1 MPSACFRC
9 VVAKHCH
16 LACYARKTPQRHIP
30 ILCIVLKNLFTSP
43 LSRPRQM
50 VDIQYDNVIMGG
62 REVSRPYRVWF
73 FAEGVRF
80 LSTEPF
86 NPLKSYLH
94 RFFDFLG
101 GDRAFGE
108 HSDSLTANSLTP
120 NHYFYGLLRIFL
132 ENWVTHFKF
141 VGAYCIYCVP
151 LSHLCLFGW
160 ACVAFGLRGGLWC
173 A

>member
-1 MPSACFRC
+1 
-9 VVAKHCH
+9 
-16 LACYARKTPQRHIP
+16 
-30 ILCIVLKNLFTSP
+30 
-43 LSRPRQM
+43 
-50 VDIQYDNVIMGG
+50 MGG

-108 HSDSLTANSLTP
+108 HSEHSDSLTANSLTP

-132 ENWVTHFKF
+132 ENWVNHFKF

-160 ACVAFGLRGGLWC
+160 ACVAFGLRGRLWC

>member
-1 MPSACFRC
+1 MA
-9 VVAKHCH
+9 
-16 LACYARKTPQRHIP
+16 
-30 ILCIVLKNLFTSP
+30 
-43 LSRPRQM
+43 
-50 VDIQYDNVIMGG
+50 DIQHGIKIMGG

-73 FAEGVRF
+73 FAEGERF
-80 LSTEPF
+80 FMFFVSVPQYLSTEPL

-101 GDRAFGE
+101 GDRALGENSE
-108 HSDSLTANSLTP
+108 HSDAATPNSLTP
-120 NHYFYGLLRIFL
+120 NLQFFYGLLRIFL
-132 ENWVTHFKF
+132 ENWENHFKF

>member
-1 MPSACFRC
+1 MFFVS
-9 VVAKHCH
+9 V
-16 LACYARKTPQRHIP
+16 PQ
-30 ILCIVLKNLFTSP
+30 
-43 LSRPRQM
+43 
-50 VDIQYDNVIMGG
+50 Y
-62 REVSRPYRVWF
+62 
-73 FAEGVRF
+73 

-108 HSDSLTANSLTP
+108 HSEHSDSLTANSLTP

-132 ENWVTHFKF
+132 ENWENHFKF

-151 LSHLCLFGW
+151 LSHLCLSGAVRVPLVTVCLLGQSTSFRGCACAFWGDVCLFGW